1 WINVRDE
8 YLAEEFRRDGLMGF
22 DTNSCS
28 QCHSISAVYRCK
40 ECEGYELLCKPCMVS
55 SHKRNGLHMIEF
67 WNGFYFQASSLKNL
81 GLRFQLGH
89 RFGDIC
95 SNAKQSA
102 DDDFVVIHIN
112 GIHEVS
118 VDYCNCDDHEEPI
131 IQVLRYGWFPATPR
145 RPRTAATLMALRHFQ
160 IHSFESKCS
169 GSEFYQSLTRLG
181 DNTGIQPIRDRVRS
195 FLTMVR
201 EYRHI
206 KSLKRAGRG
215 HDERG
220 ILGTRP
226 GECAVICPACPQP
239 GRNLSPNW
247 NTRPD
252 KERYVAQV
260 KWLNRLF
267 LAMDANFRLKRRV
280 KSSEEADPSLNKGWA
295 YFVDH
300 EPYME
305 HIKKF
310 SEQLQAKSTCSSHN
324 AVNNSRL
331 SDGFSVSGVG
341 SVGCARHDCMR
352 PCSVGDLQKGER
364 YANMDYLFLLS
375 LSQEELQELI
385 DIVLSYDIA
394 CQWWKNLLAR
404 MRQYSK
410 SIQMDETKIK
420 SIHYLVPK
428 FHLPAHIS
436 SCQTQYSF
444 NLHKWVGRTDGEAPE
459 RGWSHINPIAL
470 STCEMGPGSRR
481 DTIDDHLGDYTWKKT
496 NTMGSTFLRRIKAAI
511 QESTDHTL
519 LFHRFDLGL
528 RAKPELEK
536 RLIQW
541 ETELIAWENDKHQPN
556 PFEER
561 IKKPTQDAVRRA
573 LAEEDKKAQK
583 EGKAYALHTLF
594 TPSEFIAVG
603 LDLEEHQ
610 RHHRIEKKSLGLH
623 ATDGQV
629 AKVEYKNNNLHRR
642 MLQWA
647 EAQRHYMPST
657 NPLFQDED
665 LASEPWDVLLNLP
678 SSLPLSLPCDPNLQD
693 LEWRLRSAQAYTAL
707 DELRRSL
714 RLRAYLY
721 IDKDKYSRGQAQNT
735 RSNTLIQN
743 ASTKVTAA
751 TAKYRAARSALASLS
766 KYYSESS
773 WEKEF
778 PVLADADIRSLQVEP
793 DSNQEKRRK
802 KPQPSEGRRKISWIW
817 GVLGDDDS
825 ALNNE
830 ELQDDLRIEWCKSR
844 ARAKRWQEEVLLL
857 QEEMKRVL
865 LFLENEAKT
874 WKFRA
879 GFQSEEKGMRS
890 EGRCAYALQQ
900 AGLREELR
908 LHFEDMWKD
917 VDEMIRLKGKVE
929 GKGKN
934 KESSP
939 PLQTIDEEEE
949 EEEEK
954 MDVAEDI

>member
-1 WINVRDE
+1 
-8 YLAEEFRRDGLMGF
+8 
-22 DTNSCS
+22 CS
-28 QCHSISAVYRCK
+28 HCTDPSAVYRCK
-40 ECEGYELLCKPCMVS
+40 DCQGYELLCKTCIVS
-55 SHKRNGLHMIEF
+55 SHKNNGLHVIEF
-67 WNGFYFQASSLKNL
+67 WNGVFFEFTSLKSL

-89 RFGDIC
+89 KLGDIC
-95 SNAKQSA
+95 PSPKASH
-102 DDDFVVIHIN
+102 DDDFVVIHTN

-118 VDYCNCDDHEEPI
+118 VDYCGCFEGEEPV

-145 RPRTAATLMALRHFQ
+145 HPRTAATLMVLRHFQ

-169 GSEFYQSLTRLG
+169 GSEFYQALSRLG
-181 DNTGIQPIRDRVRS
+181 DNTGIRPVRDRVRS
-195 FLTMVR
+195 FLTMIR

-215 HDERG
+215 HDKHG
-220 ILGTRP
+220 ISGTRP
-226 GECAVICPACPQP
+226 GECAVLCPACPQP
-239 GRNLSPNW
+239 GRNLPADW
-247 NTRPD
+247 KTRPE
-252 KERYVAQV
+252 KLINQR
-260 KWLNRLF
+260 WLNRLF

-280 KSSEEADPSLNKGWA
+280 KSSEDADPSLNKGWA
-295 YFVDH
+295 YFVDQ

-305 HIKKF
+305 HIKQF
-310 SEQLQAKSTCSSHN
+310 SEQAQAKSTCSSHS

-331 SDGFSVSGVG
+331 SEGFSVSGVG

-352 PCSVGDLQKGER
+352 PCSIGDLQKGER

-375 LSQEELQELI
+375 LSQEEFQELLDVI
-385 DIVLSYDIA
+385 LSYDIA
-394 CQWWKNLLAR
+394 CQWSLNLVAR
-404 MRQYSK
+404 IRNYSK
-410 SIQMDETKIK
+410 SIQIDEAKIK
-420 SIHYLVPK
+420 SITYLVPK
-428 FHLPAHIS
+428 FHLPAHIDR
-436 SCQTQYSF
+436 CQTQYSF
-444 NLHKWVGRTDGEAPE
+444 NLHKLVGRTDGEAPE

-481 DTIDDHLGDYTWKKT
+481 DTLDDHFGDWNYKKT
-496 NTMGSTFLRRIKAAI
+496 YKMGPTLLKRIIAAI

-528 RAKPELEK
+528 SAKSKLEK
-536 RLIQW
+536 GLIQW
-541 ETELIAWENDKHQPN
+541 EKEVVAWENDRSQPN

-561 IKKPTQDAVRRA
+561 VKKPSQDAVRRA
-573 LAEEDKKAQK
+573 LVEEDKKAQK

-594 TPSEFIAVG
+594 TASEFIAVG

-610 RHHRIEKKSLGLH
+610 QKTRIGNKSLGLH
-623 ATDGQV
+623 ATNAQV
-629 AKVEYKNNNLHRR
+629 TKVETKGNSLHRR
-642 MLQWA
+642 MVQWA
-647 EAQRHYMPST
+647 EAQRHYMPT
-657 NPLFQDED
+657 TDPLFQDED
-665 LASEPWDVLLNLP
+665 MATEPWDLPLNLP
-678 SSLPLSLPCDPNLQD
+678 SSLPPSIPCDPRLQD

-766 KYYSESS
+766 NYYSESS
-773 WEKEF
+773 WAKEF
-778 PVLADADIRSLQVEP
+778 PVLADADVRSLQVEP
-793 DSNQEKRRK
+793 DSNQEKRK
-802 KPQPSEGRRKISWIW
+802 KKAQPSEGNRKISWIW

-825 ALNNE
+825 ALESE

-874 WKFRA
+874 WRSRA
-879 GFQSEEKGMRS
+879 ECQKEKD
-890 EGRCAYALQQ
+890 GRYAYAAQQ
-900 AGLREELR
+900 AGLRDDLR
-908 LHFEDMWKD
+908 AHFQEMWKD
-917 VDEMIRLKGKVE
+917 VDEMVQLKGKVE
-929 GKGKN
+929 GKDKVLGL
-934 KESSP
+934 
-939 PLQTIDEEEE
+939 PLQTIGEEDEEM
-949 EEEEK
+949 
-954 MDVAEDI
+954 MDCN